1 MLAYSRH
8 PWYFAESLKEN
19 IIWMISASQDLST
32 CDLRPGAT
40 FMDYWIY
47 LFYFIE
53 GGMLV
58 AVMVAVALY

>member
-1 MLAYSRH
+1 
-8 PWYFAESLKEN
+8 
-19 IIWMISASQDLST
+19 MISASQDLSS
-32 CDLRPGAT
+32 CNLRQGAT

-58 AVMVAVALY
+58 AVMVAVALH